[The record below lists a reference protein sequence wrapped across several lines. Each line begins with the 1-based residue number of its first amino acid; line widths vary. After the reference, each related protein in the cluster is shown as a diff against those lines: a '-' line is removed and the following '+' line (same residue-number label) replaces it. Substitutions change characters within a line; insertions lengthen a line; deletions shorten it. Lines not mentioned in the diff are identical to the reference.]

1 MEENIYKDILDV
13 IYSEDFKDGDVYSY
27 EDLRLIF
34 KDKGIPNESFDSL
47 LQSCIRNNWLIDC
60 GGGCYTR

>member
-34 KDKGIPNESFDSL
+34 TDKGIGTMVV
-47 LQSCIRNNWLIDC
+47 RA
-60 GGGCYTR
+60 